1 MTQMKKNIVKLILF
15 GVITILLIEI
25 ASAMMTP
32 EKWFDEKLIQD
43 RNARSIQLMEE
54 PENTIDILNIG
65 DSLSTAGY
73 SPMELW
79 REQGYTSFNI
89 GADGMRTA
97 EAYYALVEACEK
109 QQPKCLMIESLILFR
124 YAIGQDLQM
133 ALSQP
138 LYHAFPFVK
147 YHNIWKYY
155 IEDRGIKIYHKGYL
169 VNEEINDEGAEP
181 EYLDLELGDPNSK
194 MYISAHNRMRFDQIK
209 KYCDD
214 HGIEIVIYSMP
225 SATNYNWERI
235 EKLEAFAKEKGVR
248 TLAIVN
254 VEGSSIAR
262 EADFVFY
269 TKAGI
274 EIAVATTKGYTAQLI
289 AMYLIAIQ
297 FAMVRGLIDEEKY
310 SYYLREL
317 KKIPAGIRRIL
328 EEKERIQWFASKYSS
343 MKDSFF
349 IGRGLDYAICQ
360 EGSLKMKEISY
371 VHSEAY
377 AGGELK
383 HGTISL
389 VEDGILVVGV
399 LTQNELFEKTVS
411 NMVAART

>member
-25 ASAMMTP
+25 ASAMTTP

-248 TLAIVN
+248 YIDLNQKQEEI
-254 VEGSSIAR
+254 
-262 EADFVFY
+262 
-269 TKAGI
+269 GI
-274 EIAVATTKGYTAQLI
+274 DWDHDSNDGGDHMNLFGVVKVVRFLGN
-289 AMYLIAIQ
+289 YLRDNLELTDH
-297 FAMVRGLIDEEKY
+297 RGDPAYRSWDEELVEY
-310 SYYLREL
+310 D
-317 KKIPAGIRRIL
+317 
-328 EEKERIQWFASKYSS
+328 Q
-343 MKDSFF
+343 
-349 IGRGLDYAICQ
+349 
-360 EGSLKMKEISY
+360 
-371 VHSEAY
+371 
-377 AGGELK
+377 
-383 HGTISL
+383 L
-389 VEDGILVVGV
+389 VEDMEGLSFQDIWDEMKEKEWDAKYLKKDT
-399 LTQNELFEKTVS
+399 TQNGNTVE
-411 NMVAART
+411 